1 MRDKILSWSEQYSG
15 RRPQAARNGGFND
28 ETETEEDESAAGV
41 DEDFGQVADSWEGRV
56 IRLLNGTLEMLAD
69 LGTF

>member
-1 MRDKILSWSEQYSG
+1 MRDKIVSWSEQYSSRTTSTEG
-15 RRPQAARNGGFND
+15 IET